1 MKNWLIEHFLP
12 MWVKE
17 TVLADNRE
25 LSRQVKA
32 LRQENKELS
41 AYLRGLETGIRSGR
55 RVNIY
60 TGGKE

>member
-1 MKNWLIEHFLP
+1 MKRWILEKFLP
-12 MWVKE
+12 MWAKE

-25 LSRQVKA
+25 LSRQIKA

>member
-1 MKNWLIEHFLP
+1 MKRWILEKFLP
-12 MWVKE
+12 MWAKE
-17 TVLADNRE
+17 TLLADNRE
-25 LSRQVKA
+25 LSRQIKA

>member
-12 MWVKE
+12 MWARQ
-17 TVLADNRE
+17 TVLQDNRE
-25 LSRQVKA
+25 LSRQIKA

-41 AYLRGLETGIRSGR
+41 AYLRGLEAGIRSGR